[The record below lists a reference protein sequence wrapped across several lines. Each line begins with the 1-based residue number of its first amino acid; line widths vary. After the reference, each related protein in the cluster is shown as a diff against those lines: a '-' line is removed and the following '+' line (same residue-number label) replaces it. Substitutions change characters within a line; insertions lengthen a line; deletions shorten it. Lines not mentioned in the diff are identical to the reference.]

1 MTNSSQSPLAHIS
14 RITSGDFSKQGYMSP
29 IIVVCCQRLAITAAL
44 LMLSGCYYMQAAR
57 GQMEINHKREP
68 IEDIVASDEY
78 SPELVAQL
86 AVVTAARQF
95 SIDEL
100 GLPDNDS
107 YRSYADLERD
117 YVVWNI
123 IAAPEFSLQPK
134 TWCYPIV
141 GCVSYRGYFSQETA
155 HKKADSLRRE
165 GFDVALGGVAAYST
179 LGRFSDPVLNTMMHW
194 GEADLVA
201 VMFHELAH
209 QVLYVKDNTEFNES
223 FATAVEEIAMER
235 WLATRQQAN
244 ELAAWRARR
253 ELRAEFSALVAITR
267 EDLHTIY
274 NEDLSVEL
282 KQLQKQE
289 RLLAFADAAKKLYA
303 AENKTAP
310 RWLESELNNARL
322 VSTTLYHGRLQE
334 FRQLLEECDG
344 DLPCFYSAASR
355 LAEST

>member
-1 MTNSSQSPLAHIS
+1 MN
-14 RITSGDFSKQGYMSP
+14 P
-29 IIVVCCQRLAITAAL
+29 IIVVCCQRIALIAVL

-57 GQMEINHKREP
+57 GQMEISRKREP
-68 IEDIVASDEY
+68 IEDIVVSDEF

-86 AVVTAARQF
+86 AVVTEARQF
-95 SIDEL
+95 SIDVL
-100 GLPDNDS
+100 ALPDNDS

-123 IAAPEFSLQPK
+123 VAAPEFSLQPK

-155 HKKADSLRRE
+155 QKKADDLRRE

-209 QVLYVKDNTEFNES
+209 QVLYVKDDTEFNES
-223 FATAVEEIAMER
+223 FATAVEEIGMQR
-235 WLATRQQAN
+235 WLATRQQTNA
-244 ELAAWRARR
+244 LSAWRARR
-253 ELRAEFSALVAITR
+253 ELRAAFTSSVAVAR
-267 EDLHTIY
+267 DNLQSIY
-274 NEDLSVEL
+274 NEDTAKEQKRLL
-282 KQLQKQE
+282 KQARLRSFAEAAE
-289 RLLAFADAAKKLYA
+289 RLYADADS
-303 AENKTAP
+303 NAP
-310 RWLESELNNARL
+310 RWLVSELNNARL
-322 VSTTLYHGRLQE
+322 ASTTLYHGRLQE
-334 FRQLLEECDG
+334 FRQLLEVCDD